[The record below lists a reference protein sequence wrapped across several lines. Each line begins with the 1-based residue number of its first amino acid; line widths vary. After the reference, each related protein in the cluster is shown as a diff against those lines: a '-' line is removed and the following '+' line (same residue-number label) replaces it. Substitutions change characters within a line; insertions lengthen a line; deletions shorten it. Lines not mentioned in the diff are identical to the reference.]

1 MKKLIFAVATILLTG
16 LFYQSANGH
25 VSIDSKAALETDLF
39 GGAYLVF
46 AGKHGGEL
54 SKNDIANTKVLG
66 VEGCAW
72 GSKIYQFDLKVTKNG
87 KTTTYHGNSD
97 QLNEEMHTQ
106 LKQLSVG
113 DEFTFKNTKA
123 RLPKE
128 GTVDV
133 WAKKF
138 TIV

>member
-1 MKKLIFAVATILLTG
+1 
-16 LFYQSANGH
+16 
-25 VSIDSKAALETDLF
+25 
-39 GGAYLVF
+39 
-46 AGKHGGEL
+46 
-54 SKNDIANTKVLG
+54 
-66 VEGCAW
+66 
-72 GSKIYQFDLKVTKNG
+72 
-87 KTTTYHGNSD
+87 
-97 QLNEEMHTQ
+97 MHTQ

-123 RLPKE
+123 QLPKK

>member
-1 MKKLIFAVATILLTG
+1 MKNLFLAIATILLTG
-16 LFYQSANGH
+16 LFYQTANSH
-25 VSIDSKAALETDLF
+25 VSLDSKAAIDADIF

-46 AGKHGGEL
+46 AGKFGGEL
-54 SKNDIANTKVLG
+54 TKKAIAETKSLS
-66 VEGCAW
+66 VEGCAK
-72 GSKIYQFDLKVTKNG
+72 GSKIYTFDLKITKNG
-87 KTTTYHGNSD
+87 KTTTYHGKSD
-97 QLNEEMHTQ
+97 QLTQEMHAQ

-123 RLPKE
+123 RLPVE